1 MTAKKRTKPAN
12 QDMTA
17 PQNESANPAN
27 TEVADIG
34 SPSSVRNINADKQS
48 ETTLSA
54 SEKKFKDL
62 VEMTTDWVW
71 EVDKDG
77 VYTYVSPKVKELL
90 GYEVGEVLGKTPFDL
105 MPEKEAERIGEFF
118 REKVAKNEAFYQ
130 LENVNRHKTGHLVI
144 LETSG
149 IPFFDEKGH
158 LKGYRGI
165 DRDITERKKT
175 EDALRKS
182 EQQLKDI
189 FESTAVGMYRTTPD
203 GKILMA
209 NPALVRMLGFSSF
222 EQLSQRNLE
231 EEGFEPSYQR
241 SVFRE
246 RMDREGQIVGLES
259 QWIRR
264 DETTLVII
272 ENARAV
278 RDENG
283 RTLYYEGT
291 AEDITERKQ
300 AEQRIRELNEELE
313 LRVRE
318 RTAELTEAHKKLL
331 QEIDERR
338 RVEKDILDI
347 SEREQRRIGQELHD
361 SLGQQLTGI
370 AIMSKVLEQRLKGKS
385 LEESAE
391 AQEIGRLLNQ
401 AAEQTR
407 KLAKGLH
414 PVDLDASGLMSALQE
429 LAVTTEQLFGI
440 RCAFDCDEPVPID
453 DAAVAVHLYR
463 IAQEAVTNAIK
474 HSKAE
479 NIVLRLAPDRDMLT
493 LAIESDGLDFPEVP
507 PKNKGMGL
515 HIMNYRAEM
524 IDGTLNVHRGIQGGT
539 IVTCAFADQRPD
551 ENEKQDYGRE
561 KTASRDRHKQE

>member
-90 GYEVGEVLGKTPFDL
+90 GYEAAEVLGKTPFDL

-165 DRDITERKKT
+165 DRDITERKNAK
-175 EDALRKS
+175 DALRKS
-182 EQQLKDI
+182 EEQFKDI
-189 FESTAVGMYRTTPD
+189 FENTAVGMYRTAPD
-203 GKILMA
+203 GRILMA
-209 NPALVRMLGFSSF
+209 NPALVCMLGFSSF

-231 EEGFEPSYQR
+231 EEGFEPCYAR
-241 SVFRE
+241 SAFKE
-246 RMDREGQIVGLES
+246 RIEKQGQIVGLES
-259 QWIRR
+259 QWVRR
-264 DETTLVII
+264 DGTTLVII
-272 ENARAV
+272 ENARVV
-278 RDENG
+278 RDESG
-283 RTLYYEGT
+283 KILYYEGT

-313 LRVRE
+313 QRVRE

-385 LEESAE
+385 IEESAE

-440 RCAFDCDEPVPID
+440 RCTFDCDEPVPID

-493 LAIESDGLDFPEVP
+493 LTIESDGLDFPEVP

-524 IDGTLNVHRGIQGGT
+524 IDGTLDVHRGTEGGT
-539 IVTCAFADQRPD
+539 IVTCAFADQRAD

-561 KTASRDRHKQE
+561 KTAS